1 MGIRYSRRNMCS
13 TIGNNHSRI
22 YLKIKGICYVWL
34 ATHIQILKCISNQ
47 TQHLTKDWIS
57 LSNQKNLGPFQN
69 DQMVPIK
76 RNENSTIHQSLHFF
90 HFLFL
95 SYSSSRKHVTSLVHQ
110 NLKRTFSFQLLSLDA
125 TNRSNSI
132 NDHLPLVFLAARQ

>member
-47 TQHLTKDWIS
+47 TQHLAKDWFS
-57 LSNQKNLGPFQN
+57 LSNKKKSRAIPEWSNVSNQTQWKF
-69 DQMVPIK
+69 
-76 RNENSTIHQSLHFF
+76 NSSSIITF
-90 HFLFL
+90 FLFL

-110 NLKRTFSFQLLSLDA
+110 NFFKKKHFPSCFSLWMQQIGVIPSMIICFW
-125 TNRSNSI
+125 
-132 NDHLPLVFLAARQ
+132 FF

>member
-47 TQHLTKDWIS
+47 TQHLAKDWFS
-57 LSNQKNLGPFQN
+57 LSNKKKSRAIPEWSNVSNQTQWKF
-69 DQMVPIK
+69 
-76 RNENSTIHQSLHFF
+76 NSSSIITFFYFF
-90 HFLFL
+90 HTAHPENMLLLWFIRILKK
-95 SYSSSRKHVTSLVHQ
+95 KHFPSCFSLWMQQIGVIPSMIIC
-110 NLKRTFSFQLLSLDA
+110 FWF
-125 TNRSNSI
+125 
-132 NDHLPLVFLAARQ
+132 F

>member
-57 LSNQKNLGPFQN
+57 LSNKKKFRAIPEWSNVSNQTQWKF
-69 DQMVPIK
+69 
-76 RNENSTIHQSLHFF
+76 NSSSIITF
-90 HFLFL
+90 FLFL

-110 NLKRTFSFQLLSLDA
+110 NFKKKTFSFLLLSLDA

-132 NDHLPLVFLAARQ
+132 NDHLLLVFLGERQ

>member
-47 TQHLTKDWIS
+47 TQHLTKDWFS
-57 LSNQKNLGPFQN
+57 LSNKKKSRAIPEWSNVSNQTQWKFN
-69 DQMVPIK
+69 
-76 RNENSTIHQSLHFF
+76 NSSIITFFYFF
-90 HFLFL
+90 HTARPENMLLLWFIRILKK
-95 SYSSSRKHVTSLVHQ
+95 KHFPSCFSLWMQQIGVIPSMIIC
-110 NLKRTFSFQLLSLDA
+110 LWFF
-125 TNRSNSI
+125 
-132 NDHLPLVFLAARQ
+132 